1 MGALCRALLVLHL
14 CALTRAAYKFWV
26 PNTNFDDATNWS
38 QNRTPCAG
46 AAVEFPAD
54 KMVSVLV
61 QGSHSVA
68 DMLLPL
74 DGELVLAAGA
84 GFSAADTAAGRDCGA
99 GAPARFRDPDRFSWL
114 DPRLWRPAD
123 ADAARGLFLVDTE
136 RVPCRHDHVVFPP
149 DASFR
154 VGLGPGD
161 TRVRSVSTGGQTFA
175 RPEDLAA
182 LLASRAGRLRFHGP
196 GTLSL
201 SPEPCGD
208 PSGCECGN
216 AAAQPHICRALLGPL
231 GGSCA
236 PAACLDALLPAG
248 QCCGLCGAVVSL
260 AHGPAF
266 ELERYRERLLR
277 DFLALPQYQGLQ
289 VAVSKVPGA
298 READAH
304 IQVVVRDGGSGGPA
318 PGSAGRLARALLA
331 DVAEQGP
338 ALGVLSA
345 SVRESGAPLRG
356 GSAAGLSGRGRAA
369 ALGVGLGA
377 ALLLALL
384 AGALLLRRAR
394 GLRWRL
400 RDEAA
405 PAAPLGF
412 DNPVFHV
419 PPDPPALPADPRSS
433 SHNYFIN
440 PLFAE
445 AEAEA

>member
-1 MGALCRALLVLHL
+1 
-14 CALTRAAYKFWV
+14 
-26 PNTNFDDATNWS
+26 
-38 QNRTPCAG
+38 
-46 AAVEFPAD
+46 
-54 KMVSVLV
+54 MVSVLV
-61 QGSHSVA
+61 HGSHSLV

-74 DGELVLAAGA
+74 DGELVLASGA
-84 GFSAADTAAGRDCGA
+84 AFSAADSAAGLDCEA
-99 GAPARFRDPDRFSWL
+99 G
-114 DPRLWRPAD
+114 
-123 ADAARGLFLVDTE
+123 E
-136 RVPCRHDHVVFPP
+136 RSPPP
-149 DASFR
+149 DGEGAC
-154 VGLGPGD
+154 
-161 TRVRSVSTGGQTFA
+161 Q
-175 RPEDLAA
+175 RP
-182 LLASRAGRLRFHGP
+182 
-196 GTLSL
+196 
-201 SPEPCGD
+201 
-208 PSGCECGN
+208 
-216 AAAQPHICRALLGPL
+216 AQPHICRALLGPL

-260 AHGPAF
+260 AHGPTF

-277 DFLALPQYQGLQ
+277 DFLPQYRGLQ
-289 VAVSKVPGA
+289 VAVSKVPRT

-304 IQVVVRDGGSGGPA
+304 VQVVVRDGGDGGPA
-318 PGSAGRLARALLA
+318 PGTAGRLARALLA

-384 AGALLLRRAR
+384 AWALLMRRAP
-394 GLRWRL
+394 GLRWRR

-412 DNPVFHV
+412 ENPVFHV
-419 PPDPPALPADPRSS
+419 AVPASRPPDPPALPSDPRST

-445 AEAEA
+445 AEAQA